1 MKNKIKLLNLAITI
15 ATIFF
20 VGCEN
25 DIDIVNSVTSVNKKK
40 QPNELSRNVAFFYS
54 DSARVR
60 SKLKSPLVEH
70 YMGVKPYYEMNK
82 GLEVIFFDSIHK
94 EQSKLSANYGIFYD
108 NDNKMNIMEAKGNVI
123 VINNKKEKL
132 NTEHLTW
139 NSLTKKIYTK
149 EFVKI
154 TTKDEVIWVMGLE
167 AEEDFSEYEIKDV
180 KGTLAVKEPSGEDN

>member
-94 EQSKLSANYGIFYD
+94 EQSKL
-108 NDNKMNIMEAKGNVI
+108 
-123 VINNKKEKL
+123 NKK
-132 NTEHLTW
+132 N
-139 NSLTKKIYTK
+139 IYQGVC
-149 EFVKI
+149 ENYYQRRGN
-154 TTKDEVIWVMGLE
+154 MGYG
-167 AEEDFSEYEIKDV
+167 FGS
-180 KGTLAVKEPSGEDN
+180 